1 MGCISTLLQPE
12 LQWGTPHLCPGST
25 RDLLH
30 ALLKPTMAPC
40 WYRQASYITRAAT
53 RAFVYIRAA
62 RRSGRDSWWSVGGSA
77 LRYGAHG
84 ANTCCASCGYVCSGT
99 QSDGDG
105 FASCRVSRLDSPMAA
120 FRDGLPS
127 HRGASGV
134 AHRRRSVCLHVSPAL
149 QVATV
154 LPM

>member
-1 MGCISTLLQPE
+1 MGYISTLLQPE
-12 LQWGTPHLCPGST
+12 LQCGGPHLCPGST

-40 WYRQASYITRAAT
+40 WYRQASYIPRAAT
-53 RAFVYIRAA
+53 RAFVYIRAG
-62 RRSGRDSWWSVGGSA
+62 RRSGRDSWWSVGESA

-84 ANTCCASCGYVCSGT
+84 ATRVAPHAGYVCLGT

-105 FASCRVSRLDSPMAA
+105 FASCRVLRLDSPMAA

-134 AHRRRSVCLHVSPAL
+134 AHPRRSVCLHVSPAL